1 VIAGPV
7 RREEIQEKWM
17 KLVKSSAVA
26 FAMSALIAGPV
37 LAQGVSS
44 DPRVRGGMQNGGA
57 MQGGTSGGAEED
69 LNAQPG
75 MSGEKTGTRIK
86 GAKGTVGN
94 AGSATSKGTAG
105 AAATGTKH

>member
-1 VIAGPV
+1 
-7 RREEIQEKWM
+7 M
-17 KLVKSSAVA
+17 KLVKSSAIA

-44 DPRVRGGMQNGGA
+44 DPRVRGGMQSGGT
-57 MQGGTSGGAEED
+57 MQGGMSGGAEED

-75 MSGEKTGTRIK
+75 MSNEKTGTRTK

-94 AGSATSKGTAG
+94 AGSAASKGTV
-105 AAATGTKH
+105 AAPATGIKH